1 MPYELPTNCYFFG
14 KLLILKTAIFR
25 DYIEPPKIHPKPYD
39 LAESVNI
46 CQRILSP
53 HSPPPLRNV
62 IRTLGKVDEKVSTEI
77 CQKILSP
84 FTTAPLHYETSFE
97 HKKHAVIKNI
107 KFKLPPKYMNLKN
120 NNDILNDITPL
131 QPVNNDNVTEVNLP
145 DKNNT
150 YAELKTVNVTNG
162 ATSVI
167 VKGHA
172 NHQNDMHWRRRTS
185 QNLCL
190 QTKH

>member
-1 MPYELPTNCYFFG
+1 M
-14 KLLILKTAIFR
+14 
-25 DYIEPPKIHPKPYD
+25 EPPKIHPKPYD

-53 HSPPPLRNV
+53 HSPPAPRNV

-84 FTTAPLHYETSFE
+84 YSTAPLHYETSFE

-107 KFKLPPKYMNLKN
+107 KFKLPPKYINLRN
-120 NNDILNDITPL
+120 SDILSDITPL
-131 QPVNNDNVTEVNLP
+131 QPVNNGDVSEASLSEK
-145 DKNNT
+145 DKV
-150 YAELKTVNVTNG
+150 YSELKTVNS

-167 VKGHA
+167 VKRHD

-185 QNLCL
+185 QNLSL
-190 QTKH
+190 QMKN